1 MKIRSPQM
9 DTAIR
14 MLTDGTFSKMTGRKI
29 PAFSLEQAAAL
40 VGNAMHETGSPNLTN
55 VDVVERGNSGKGK
68 GLMQYTGPRREAYD
82 RANPG
87 NDMKRQMQYAAEE
100 YAGKHDPGGNSLIG
114 YTKSLETAP
123 RKDVTAATTHLL
135 NNYFRPADPVV
146 TRSPAVPLTP
156 GLRVV
161 TSAFVTPCRLER
173 PLELRTTALDAFWRF
188 ERVADEV
195 TCAIVNWCVI
205 ELVFL

>member
-1 MKIRSPQM
+1 
-9 DTAIR
+9 

-135 NNYFRPADPVV
+135 NNYFRPADPEAS
-146 TRSPAVPLTP
+146 RK
-156 GLRVV
+156 
-161 TSAFVTPCRLER
+161 
-173 PLELRTTALDAFWRF
+173 
-188 ERVADEV
+188 ERVTNAKQV
-195 TCAIVNWCVI
+195 LKIYQQLTKPKQKAKPVAAKQSNPLAGVLKI
-205 ELVFL
+205 LGLTR

>member
-1 MKIRSPQM
+1 MPDPMKIRSPQM

-40 VGNAMHETGSPNLTN
+40 VGNAMHETGSPNLSN
-55 VDVVERGNSGKGK
+55 VDVVERDNSGKGK

-123 RKDVTAATTHLL
+123 RKDVVAATTHLL
-135 NNYFRPADPVV
+135 NNYFRPADPEAS
-146 TRSPAVPLTP
+146 RK
-156 GLRVV
+156 
-161 TSAFVTPCRLER
+161 
-173 PLELRTTALDAFWRF
+173 
-188 ERVADEV
+188 ERVTNAKQVLKIYQQLTKPKQKAKPVTVKPSNPFADV
-195 TCAIVNWCVI
+195 LKIFGFTR
-205 ELVFL
+205 